1 MKLDSTEMEASYTL
15 LASAHRDLISSRA
28 DLRLSIEGQLRAA
41 LYEKELVQA
50 RAARHCRALG
60 ASKGAIGARIGT
72 SDWRTIQRVL
82 DMGVE
87 IDSTPADQVERII
100 ESMDLRTRFY
110 SLSFDDEAEAYVLT
124 VMLDAE
130 STLAAAVKSDKDWAA
145 NPDDLNV
152 EPWASQHPE
161 IGQAILTATENGQP
175 TFKPIDKGLNKLMPA
190 LLSGRAHPARAWL
203 NDPENNAHALAWALA
218 NTPAN

>member
-1 MKLDSTEMEASYTL
+1 MGT
-15 LASAHRDLISSRA
+15 SSW
-28 DLRLSIEGQLRAA
+28 LTIESVL
-41 LYEKELVQA
+41 
-50 RAARHCRALG
+50 ALG
-60 ASKGAIGARIGT
+60 AENDTTAT
-72 SDWRTIQRVL
+72 ERVEQL
-82 DMGVE
+82 R
-87 IDSTPADQVERII
+87 QER
-100 ESMDLRTRFY
+100 DLRATFY
-110 SLSFDDEAEAYVLT
+110 SLSFDDEEEAYILT

-130 STLAAAVKSDKDWAA
+130 STLAAAVRADRDWSE
-145 NPDDLNV
+145 NPGDLNV